1 MKRTL
6 CLLVLV
12 AACSHGTTKATSTPT
27 SPPDASPSAT
37 ASAPPSATPTASPTR
52 TAAAVVGPVG
62 VKVPSGFRPQSATFV
77 SSRTGWVLGASPCP
91 SGTGSCD
98 VIARTRDGGATWRAI
113 PAPKTTPDHLA
124 QIRFADQA
132 NGFVTGDN
140 LWATHDGG
148 ATWKVVPGVADV
160 GELAAAA
167 GRVWITT
174 GARLR
179 SAPVG
184 GGAFVAEGG
193 PAQTST
199 FVLHG
204 SQVVAGS
211 GDNGSLYVGGHGV
224 AFTVRKTPCTGGLGA
239 VPGVAANGRWLLV
252 CSGGAGLGHEE
263 KHAYRS
269 TDSGSTWKAAGD
281 PPQLTGS
288 DLYLT
293 SSADFV
299 VDHQEVAVSRDGDRT
314 WTIALNTDGGLSEG
328 GFESASLGYG
338 IGGFG
343 GSTDQ
348 TMKLSDDTGRTWKTV
363 AF

>member
-1 MKRTL
+1 
-6 CLLVLV
+6 
-12 AACSHGTTKATSTPT
+12 
-27 SPPDASPSAT
+27 
-37 ASAPPSATPTASPTR
+37 
-52 TAAAVVGPVG
+52 
-62 VKVPSGFRPQSATFV
+62 
-77 SSRTGWVLGASPCP
+77 
-91 SGTGSCD
+91 
-98 VIARTRDGGATWRAI
+98 
-113 PAPKTTPDHLA
+113 
-124 QIRFADQA
+124 
-132 NGFVTGDN
+132 
-140 LWATHDGG
+140 
-148 ATWKVVPGVADV
+148 
-160 GELAAAA
+160 
-167 GRVWITT
+167 VWITT

-314 WTIALNTDGGLSEG
+314 WTIALSTDGGLSEG